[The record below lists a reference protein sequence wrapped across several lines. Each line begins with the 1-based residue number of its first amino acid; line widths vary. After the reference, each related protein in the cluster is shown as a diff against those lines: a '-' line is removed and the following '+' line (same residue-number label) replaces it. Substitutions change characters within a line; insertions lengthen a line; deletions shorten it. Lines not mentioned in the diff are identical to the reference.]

1 MLCACHRRSRASLH
15 RLSFSMTCISWP
27 VRLCSAADCS
37 SAAATGPARSAVKC
51 VDKEKGRSNGSFS
64 LRPLSSLDAGAL
76 LRATWIMV
84 RASARNAGVA
94 RTRRTPSKSQPRTG
108 HTREPDPKHLKQEHK
123 ATRKTATPRER
134 TPDRTAIER
143 WHHTRI
149 RGRVARVLLGS
160 HTFAPYSHAEI
171 SSEVV

>member
-64 LRPLSSLDAGAL
+64 LRPLSSLERFCVRHGDRKKSTYAL
-76 LRATWIMV
+76 LSFIFRCFCGTRYYISRESESATGRRREGARAD
-84 RASARNAGVA
+84 VA
-94 RTRRTPSKSQPRTG
+94 RAHCSLTLCAKTRAQGSG
-108 HTREPDPKHLKQEHK
+108 HTAPKS
-123 ATRKTATPRER
+123 TRPR
-134 TPDRTAIER
+134 A
-143 WHHTRI
+143 HAAAFLLSRI
-149 RGRVARVLLGS
+149 SLVDSLVA
-160 HTFAPYSHAEI
+160 APP
-171 SSEVV
+171 